1 MLYIQIVGSGI
12 GDCEDLEF
20 ICRQVIDENAI
31 EAKIAHVT
39 DPKKFVELG
48 VLETPGLIIN
58 GKVVSTGN
66 IPDEVNLLAWF
77 FEANP

>member
-12 GDCEDLEF
+12 GDCEELEN

-31 EAKIAHVT
+31 EARIAHVT
-39 DPKKFVELG
+39 DPRKFVELG
-48 VLETPGLIIN
+48 VLQTPGLIIN

-77 FEANP
+77 FEAKP

>member
-20 ICRQVIDENAI
+20 LCRQVIDENAI
-31 EAKIAHVT
+31 EAKIDHVT
-39 DPKKFVELG
+39 DPRKFIELG
-48 VLETPGLIIN
+48 VLQTPGLIIN
-58 GKVVSTGN
+58 GKVVATGD

-77 FEANP
+77 FEAQQ